1 MRNIRRGADEGTLD
15 LILLVASLALLV
27 VLRWLALKSGY
38 ASDQRLAP
46 RFGQTEGREIN
57 TPAVA
62 PSCVGGSQLPGC
74 RY

>member
-38 ASDQRLAP
+38 A
-46 RFGQTEGREIN
+46 
-57 TPAVA
+57 V
-62 PSCVGGSQLPGC
+62 
-74 RY
+74 